1 VVSRKQRIAVVL
13 DTNVLVRALKTRSLA
28 SPNQRILRLWLL
40 NRRLQLVVSRPL
52 VAEYLEIFGE
62 LLELDAELLD
72 EWEQRFLDDA
82 RSTVVNLG
90 RRFDL
95 SRDPDDN
102 LLLATAAAGSVG
114 YLISNDRDLLDIEP
128 DAARRLTFEIVSPA
142 VFLRRIEQ
150 AR

>member
-40 NRRLQLVVSRPL
+40 SKRLQLVVSQPL
-52 VAEYLEIFGE
+52 ALEYLEIFRD
-62 LLELDAELLD
+62 LLELDAELLN
-72 EWEQRFLDDA
+72 EWEQRFLHDS

-90 RRFDL
+90 RRYNF

-102 LLLATAAAGSVG
+102 VLLATASAGSAEFVV
-114 YLISNDRDLLDIEP
+114 SNDRDLLDIDPELVN
-128 DAARRLTFEIVSPA
+128 RLPFEIMSPA
-142 VFLRRIEQ
+142 VFLRRI
-150 AR
+150 AV